1 MKKSYIK
8 PFTYVY
14 SVNTCAMMC
23 MSPNASLDPSKK
35 VTLGSIEARDRGEYI
50 PQEEQSFGIP
60 QEEQTYG
67 DLW

>member
-8 PFTYVY
+8 PFTCVY

-23 MSPNASLDPSKK
+23 MSPNASLDPTKI
-35 VTLGSIEARDRGEYI
+35 VTPGSIEARDRGEYN
-50 PQEEQSFGIP
+50 PQQEEQNF
-60 QEEQTYG
+60 G